1 MLTKSKLMRG
11 SDWSRARHISKRMNP
26 AKMKS
31 SFEHAEEWIQE
42 VIQETFDDKT
52 RYFFHPLQV
61 EKPRDKT
68 AIRIDLNDTFDQAIG
83 IASCCFFLLMF
94 FFLGSETVA
103 AVYYSLFLSVSLFL
117 LPPPPSSS
125 LLLLIS
131 LRALLLILLHFPFPC
146 VPAMLFADKKQMM
159 ELE

>member
-1 MLTKSKLMRG
+1 MRG

-83 IASCCFFLLMF
+83 IASCCFFFVDVFLFGVGDSSSSLLF
-94 FFLGSETVA
+94 
-103 AVYYSLFLSVSLFL
+103 SLSLCLSL
-117 LPPPPSSS
+117 PPPSSS

>member
-1 MLTKSKLMRG
+1 MRG

-83 IASCCFFLLMF
+83 IASCCFFFLLMF
-94 FFLGSETVA
+94 FFFGSETVA

-117 LPPPPSSS
+117 LPPPPHFSSCSSTDSASFS
-125 LLLLIS
+125 LS
-131 LRALLLILLHFPFPC
+131 VRPRDALC
-146 VPAMLFADKKQMM
+146 G
-159 ELE
+159 